1 MNEKKYSGGKLDKFF
16 AGKGFYIVLFL
27 CIAVIGV
34 SSYYLFADTGTDV
47 DTSLSQT
54 VLPEIQNPP
63 VIAPAP
69 KTERPPAANDDPP
82 AAEMPEEEEEPAILD
97 SAPAEVEVWSEQSAE
112 AATSAHLVWP
122 LDGEITLPFS
132 VTSLIYNPT
141 LGDWRTND
149 NVSLAAPLGTQVVAV
164 SSGLVTSVTHD
175 DLRGMSVI
183 IEHAGGLQSVYSNLA
198 AVPTVYEGDS
208 VVTGEVI
215 GAVGATAPGETTEN
229 SHLILKILLDG
240 QPVNPGDYLP
250 GR

>member
-16 AGKGFYIVLFL
+16 AGKGFYIALFL

-47 DTSLSQT
+47 DASLSQA
-54 VLPEIQNPP
+54 VLPEMQHSP

-69 KTERPPAANDDPP
+69 ETERPPVADDDPP
-82 AAEMPEEEEEPAILD
+82 ALEATDDEDEAIVD
-97 SAPAEVEVWSEQSAE
+97 SASTEVEVWSEQSAE
-112 AATSAHLVWP
+112 AAASAHLVWP

-149 NVSLAAPLGTQVVAV
+149 NICLSAPLGTQVVAV

-175 DLRGMSVI
+175 DFRGMSVT
-183 IEHAGGLQSVYSNLA
+183 IEHAGGLHSVYSNLA

-208 VVTGEVI
+208 IVTGEVI
-215 GAVGATAPGETTEN
+215 GAVGATAPGETAEN